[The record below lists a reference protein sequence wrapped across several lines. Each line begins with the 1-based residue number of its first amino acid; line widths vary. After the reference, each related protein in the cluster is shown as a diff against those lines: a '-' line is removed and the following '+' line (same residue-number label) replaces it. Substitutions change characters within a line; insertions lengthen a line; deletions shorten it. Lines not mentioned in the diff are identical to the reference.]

1 VNLSEVIES
10 LVEERGLDKDA
21 VISVVCQG
29 VQAAFAK
36 RFPDANLSVV
46 FNRHSGEVEVFV
58 NKIVV
63 YKIQDS
69 DKEISLRKA
78 RVINPK
84 IDVDQIIAVP
94 FEHKIGR
101 IEISLAK
108 QLVASKIRDLELA
121 AVYRDFK
128 DKKGAVVS
136 GIIHKRERGGFS
148 VKMGEN
154 MAFLPME
161 NSIPQE
167 ILKVG
172 RPLKALLKEVLPAAK
187 QDYQL
192 ILDRASADFVKGLL
206 ELEIPEIFEG
216 IVEIKKIV
224 RVAGYKTKAIV
235 ASNNQ
240 DIDPVGT
247 CVGVGGAR
255 IKPILKEL
263 GQEKIDL
270 IEQTESL
277 DILVKNSLKPAEIDK
292 VEIVNDKKALVWLDQ
307 DQRSLAIGKMGQN
320 IMLASR
326 LVNLEIQLQDV
337 TINQMEEAII
347 S

>member
-1 VNLSEVIES
+1 MNLSDVIET
-10 LVEERGLDKDA
+10 LIEERGLDKDA
-21 VISVVCQG
+21 VVSAVCQG
-29 VQAAFAK
+29 VQAAFVK
-36 RFPDANLSVV
+36 RFPEVNLSVI
-46 FNRHSGEVEVFV
+46 FNRHSGEVEVFA
-58 NKIVV
+58 NKIAV
-63 YKIQDS
+63 YSVQDP

-78 RVINPK
+78 RIINPK
-84 IDVDQIIAVP
+84 AEVDEIVAVP

-121 AVYRDFK
+121 AIYRDFK
-128 DKKGAVVS
+128 DKKGAIIS
-136 GIIHKRERGGFS
+136 GIIHKKERGGFA
-148 VKMGEN
+148 VKVGEN

-167 ILKVG
+167 ALKVG
-172 RPLKALLKEVLPAAK
+172 RPVKALLKDVLPVAR

-192 ILDRASADFVKGLL
+192 ILDRASADFVRGLL

-235 ASNNQ
+235 ASNNS

-247 CVGVGGAR
+247 CVGVGGGR

-277 DILVKNSLKPAEIDK
+277 DVLVKNSLKPAEIDK
-292 VEIVNDKKALVWLDQ
+292 VEIVDDRKAFVWLDQ

-326 LVNLEIQLQDV
+326 LVGLEIQLQDLV
-337 TINQMEEAII
+337 SNQSEEAVI